1 MLQDLKVSLF
11 RVHDSM
17 KYVADKHPRDVTL
30 EVGEKS
36 MLNTEAV
43 SSTLFISWLLEF
55 YKL

>member
-17 KYVADKHPRDVTL
+17 KYTDKHHRDVTL

-36 MLNTEAV
+36 MLKTEAV

>member
-36 MLNTEAV
+36 MLNTEGV